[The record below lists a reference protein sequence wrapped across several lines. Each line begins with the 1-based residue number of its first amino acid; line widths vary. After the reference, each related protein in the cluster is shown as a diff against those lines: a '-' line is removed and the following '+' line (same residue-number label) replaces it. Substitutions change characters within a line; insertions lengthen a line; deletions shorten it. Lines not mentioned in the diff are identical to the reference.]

1 VPFPYEQA
9 GAIGNIDSPFWL
21 CLLVSEEVSAVA
33 TTVST
38 LPDPEARPGT
48 MDDRRAQMYPIL
60 TDAQLEELSTHGSEE
75 SFARGELLW
84 DVGDRNTCFYVVLE
98 GELEIVRRDAFG
110 NDTALVV
117 HRRGSYAGE
126 TTLLSGRA
134 AMVAGRAGM
143 DLTVLSIPVERLREL
158 MVIHAQL
165 GELIM
170 RSFILRRVRMITDQ
184 VSDLLLVGSRHSADT
199 MRLQDFLTRNGQ
211 PYKFFD
217 LETSGDMCA
226 LLSRCDY
233 GPDDTPL
240 VITSKGEPL
249 KNPSL
254 RALASRLGLSV
265 ALDAK
270 RVHDV
275 AVIGAGPAGLAA
287 AVYAASEGLDVI
299 VVDSVAPGGQAG
311 TSSKIENYLGFPT
324 GISGQA
330 LAGRAFMQAQ
340 KFGAQIEIPARLTQL
355 ACGNP
360 FHELELDNG
369 ERIRSRTVVIASGAR
384 YRKPALERLE
394 AFEGAGVYYGATYL
408 ESRLCHG
415 QEVAIVGGGNSAG
428 QAAVFLAESAEKVYV
443 LVRSEGLAASMSQ
456 YLIRRI
462 ETTKNIEL
470 LTWTEVVELEG
481 MSQVEAVRW
490 RNAKTMAQTVR
501 PVKHLFVFIGAA
513 PNSEFIA
520 GSIAMDANGF
530 ICTGSEVTR
539 PESEQPWTLSRP
551 PYPLET
557 SCPGIFAVG
566 DVRAT
571 STKRVASAVGE
582 GSTVVQFVHQ
592 TLSRGSV

>member
-1 VPFPYEQA
+1 
-9 GAIGNIDSPFWL
+9 
-21 CLLVSEEVSAVA
+21 
-33 TTVST
+33 
-38 LPDPEARPGT
+38 

-60 TDAQLEELSTHGSEE
+60 TDEQVQELSTHGSEKTF
-75 SFARGELLW
+75 SQGETLW
-84 DVGDRNTCFYVVLE
+84 DVGDRNPCFFVVLA
-98 GELEIVRRDAFG
+98 GELEIVRRDPFG
-110 NDTALVV
+110 NETVLVV
-117 HRRGSYAGE
+117 HHRGSYSGE
-126 TTLLSGRA
+126 TALLSGRA
-134 AMVAGRAGM
+134 AMVAGRAGT
-143 DLTVLSIPVERLREL
+143 DLTVTSIPVERLRDL
-158 MVIHAQL
+158 MVIHARL

-170 RSFILRRVRMITDQ
+170 RSFILRRVRMINDE

-199 MRLQDFLTRNGQ
+199 MRLRDFLTRNAQ
-211 PYKFFD
+211 PYRFFD
-217 LETSGDMCA
+217 LETSGDMCT
-226 LLSRCDY
+226 LLSRCDF

-249 KNPSL
+249 RNPSL
-254 RALASRLGLSV
+254 RELASRLGLSLV
-265 ALDAK
+265 LDSQT
-270 RVHDV
+270 VHDV
-275 AVIGAGPAGLAA
+275 AVVGAGPAGLAA
-287 AVYAASEGLDVI
+287 AVYAASEGLDVV

-340 KFGAQIEIPARLTQL
+340 KFGAQIAIPARLTAL
-355 ACGNP
+355 HCGNP

-384 YRKPALERLE
+384 YRKPALGRLE
-394 AFEGAGVYYGATYL
+394 ELEGAGIYYGATWL
-408 ESRLCHG
+408 ESKMCNG
-415 QEVAIVGGGNSAG
+415 QEVVIVGGGNSAG
-428 QAAVFLAESAEKVYV
+428 QAAVFLSEIAEKVYV

-470 LTWTEVVELEG
+470 LTFTEIVELQG
-481 MSQVEAVRW
+481 ASHLDGVRW
-490 RNAKTMAQTVR
+490 RNGKTMAETVR
-501 PVKHLFVFIGAA
+501 PVRHLFVFIGAA

-520 GSIAMDANGF
+520 GSIATDQNGF
-530 ICTGSEVTR
+530 ICTGAEVTR
-539 PESEQPWTLSRP
+539 PESEQPWLLSRP

-582 GSTVVQFVHQ
+582 GSTVVQFIHQ
-592 TLSRGSV
+592 ALSRGSA

>member
-1 VPFPYEQA
+1 V
-9 GAIGNIDSPFWL
+9 
-21 CLLVSEEVSAVA
+21 V
-33 TTVST
+33 TTAST
-38 LPDPEARPGT
+38 LLDSQARPGS

-60 TDAQLEELSTHGSEE
+60 TDAQLDELSTHGSEQT
-75 SFARGELLW
+75 FARGELLW

-110 NDTALVV
+110 NDTVLVV

-126 TTLLSGRA
+126 TSLLSGRA
-134 AMVAGRAGM
+134 AMVAGRAGAH
-143 DLTVLSIPVERLREL
+143 LHVLSIPVERLREL
-158 MVIHAQL
+158 MVTHAQL

-170 RSFILRRVRMITDQ
+170 RSFILRRVRMISEE

-199 MRLQDFLTRNGQ
+199 MRLRDFLTRNAQ

-226 LLSRCDY
+226 LLSRCDF

-249 KNPSL
+249 RNPSL
-254 RALASRLGLSV
+254 RMLANRLGLSQT
-265 ALDAK
+265 LDSQK
-270 RVHDV
+270 VHDL

-340 KFGAQIEIPARLTQL
+340 KFGAQIEIPARLTGL
-355 ACGNP
+355 HCGNP
-360 FHELELDNG
+360 FHELELDSG
-369 ERIRSRTVVIASGAR
+369 ERVRSRTVVIASGAR
-384 YRKPALERLE
+384 YRKPTLERLG
-394 AFEGAGVYYGATYL
+394 AFEGAGIYYGATYL

-415 QEVAIVGGGNSAG
+415 QEVVIVGGGNSAG
-428 QAAVFLAESAEKVYV
+428 QAAVFLSEAAEKVYV

-470 LTWTEVVELEG
+470 LTFTEIVELRG
-481 MSQVEAVRW
+481 TTQLDGVRW
-490 RNAKTMAQTVR
+490 RHGKTMQETSR
-501 PVKHLFVFIGAA
+501 PVRHVFIFIGAA
-513 PNSEFIA
+513 PNSDFIA
-520 GSIAMDANGF
+520 GSIATDENGF

-539 PESEQPWTLSRP
+539 PEAEQPWLLSRP
-551 PYPLET
+551 PFPLET

-592 TLSRGSV
+592 ALSRGSV

>member
-1 VPFPYEQA
+1 
-9 GAIGNIDSPFWL
+9 
-21 CLLVSEEVSAVA
+21 VA
-33 TTVST
+33 TTATTVQN
-38 LPDPEARPGT
+38 PGSPSRT
-48 MDDRRAQMYPIL
+48 TDDRRAQMYPIL
-60 TDAQLEELSTHGSEE
+60 TDAQIDELSTHGSEE
-75 SFARGELLW
+75 AFPQGEMLW
-84 DVGDRNTCFYVVLE
+84 DIGDRNTRFYVVLE
-98 GELEIVRRDAFG
+98 GELDIVRRDAFG
-110 NDTALVV
+110 NETVLVV

-126 TTLLSGRA
+126 TSLLSGRA
-134 AMVAGRAGM
+134 AMVAGRAGTG
-143 DLTVLSIPVERLREL
+143 LRVLAIPVERLRDL
-158 MVIHAQL
+158 MVFHAQL

-170 RSFILRRVRMITDQ
+170 RSFILRRVRMVSDQ

-199 MRLQDFLTRNGQ
+199 MRLQDFLTRNAQ
-211 PYKFFD
+211 PYRFFD

-226 LLSRCDY
+226 LLTRCDF

-240 VITSKGEPL
+240 IITSKGEPL

-254 RALASRLGLSV
+254 RTLAARLGLSLK
-265 ALDAK
+265 LDAQE
-270 RVHDV
+270 VHDV

-340 KFGAQIEIPARLTQL
+340 KFGARIEIPASLTGL
-355 ACGNP
+355 HCGNP

-369 ERIRSRTVVIASGAR
+369 ERIRSRIVVIASGAR
-384 YRKPALERLE
+384 YRKPALDRLG

-408 ESRLCHG
+408 ESKLCHG

-428 QAAVFLAESAEKVYV
+428 QAAVFLAESAAKVYV
-443 LVRSEGLAASMSQ
+443 LVRSEGLAASMSR

-462 ETTKNIEL
+462 ETTRNIEL
-470 LTWTEVVELEG
+470 LTQTEITALEG
-481 MSQVEAVRW
+481 TSQLEAIRW
-490 RNAKTMAQTVR
+490 RNGKSSTETSR
-501 PVKHLFVFIGAA
+501 PVRHLFIFIGAS

-520 GSIAMDANGF
+520 GSIATDQNGF
-530 ICTGSEVTR
+530 ICTGAEVTR
-539 PESEQPWTLSRP
+539 PESDYPWTMARP

-592 TLSRGSV
+592 ALSRGSI